1 MSVDLTNAE
10 DSTPL
15 HLLASEGK
23 LKATKAL
30 LERDSIISSGWLMS
44 DE

>member
-15 HLLASEGK
+15 YFLALEGN

-30 LERDSIISSGWLMS
+30 FE
-44 DE
+44 